1 MTLLQDGRSPS
12 RLTLLL
18 VGLLV
23 SLCLAGCNDAR
34 KPPAEPRS
42 GRELLERMLRAY
54 REATSYQDS
63 GEVHRKF
70 VLGDQPTDEQ
80 YNFSVAFERP
90 NKLRMHIYSAN
101 VVSDGQRFRAS
112 IQELPDQV
120 LDRAAPSK
128 LQTKDV
134 STDQALYQTIFEG
147 PASGS
152 LQLALLLDDDPLSSI
167 LSGADVPELLAARTI
182 NDRAC
187 LGVQIRRADG
197 TLTFWIDRLTYALV
211 RAEYPIDDFTSFLKR
226 HGTVRDVS
234 LVADFH
240 GATLNQAIA
249 AEAFRF
255 EIPSGLKTVEQF
267 ELVQRPEPLSPL
279 LGRKLANY
287 QFTTLD
293 GQSVTSESLMG
304 KVVVLDFWATWCGP
318 CFQSLPNLNQV
329 DGRYRGNDKVA
340 IFAVNIES
348 VAGPSATG
356 KSNTVATNAQAES
369 ITNADAQAAF
379 TKAKLNL
386 TILRDV
392 EQHARKTFLV
402 EKIPSLFI
410 LGPDGTLQDH
420 ETGVN
425 PELATDLPRRIDQL
439 LAGGSLKEE
448 ALRRHDQQQREYEA
462 QFRQSETQ
470 GAEMSRAVVAAPS
483 PPVTLQLK
491 SKWKVTSLKE
501 PGNALVVERHPGKP
515 TLFVNDGWG
524 KVAEI
529 DPAGQLMSTFSLELP
544 KTPEEGIV
552 LYLRTTVDGAGRRW
566 FAGGATARQQVHL
579 FDDQFRRTLSYPD
592 QASAGGVADCQ
603 LSDLDGDG
611 QPELNIGYYDVVGVQ
626 NVSLDGK
633 RRWWVRSLSN
643 VFRLAVMN
651 TAGSPQRG
659 LLCAHQLGTLVPI
672 NHQGLEGAPVQ
683 VGRRFIRAV
692 YAEDLDG
699 DGTSELCALASTGPG
714 KDELIGLDKGGREQW
729 AYPLPQGMHGHPA
742 IESVVAANLL
752 QSPIKQWLAA
762 GPDGSVHL
770 IAADGTLIDRFNY
783 GVAISGI
790 SALAG
795 DKPLLIISS
804 SQGVEALE
812 AAGPGK

>member
-1 MTLLQDGRSPS
+1 MPLHNDGRSLHVS
-12 RLTLLL
+12 IGLLCSLLL
-18 VGLLV
+18 SLALV
-23 SLCLAGCNDAR
+23 GCNNASQ
-34 KPPAEPRS
+34 PQAEPKS

-54 REATSYQDS
+54 RQATTYQDS

-120 LDRAAPSK
+120 LDRVAPSK

-134 STDQALYQTIFEG
+134 STDLALYQTIFEG

-167 LSGADVPELLAARTI
+167 LSGADLPELLPTRTI

-187 LGVQIRRADG
+187 YGVQIRRPDG
-197 TLTFWIDRLTYALV
+197 TLTFWVDRLTYTLM
-211 RAEYPIDDFTSFLKR
+211 RAEYPIDEFTSFLKR

-240 GATLNQAIA
+240 GATLNQKIA
-249 AEAFRF
+249 PEAFRF
-255 EIPSGLKTVEQF
+255 EIPTGQKTVEQF

-279 LGRKLANY
+279 LGRKIANY
-287 QFTTLD
+287 QFSTLD
-293 GQSVTSESLMG
+293 GQSVTPESLQG

-356 KSNTVATNAQAES
+356 KTNTVETNAQAES
-369 ITNADAQAAF
+369 ITNADAKAAF
-379 TKAKLNL
+379 EKAKLNV
-386 TILRDV
+386 TILRDA

-425 PELATDLPRRIDQL
+425 PELATDLPRRIDKL

-448 ALRRHDQQQREYEA
+448 ALRRYDQQQREYEA
-462 QFRQSETQ
+462 QFKQNEAQ
-470 GAEMSRAVVAAPS
+470 PAEMSRAVVAAAT

-501 PGNALVVERHPGKP
+501 PGNTLLVERQSGKP
-515 TLFVNDGWG
+515 TLLVNDGWS
-524 KVAEI
+524 KIAEL
-529 DPAGQLMSTFSLELP
+529 DASGQIAATFTLELP

-566 FAGGATARQQVHL
+566 FAGGATARQQIHV

-592 QASAGGVADCQ
+592 QASAGGIADCQ
-603 LSDLDGDG
+603 LADLDGDG

-643 VFRLAVMN
+643 VFRLAAMH
-651 TAGSPQRG
+651 TTGSPQRG

-672 NHQGLEGAPVQ
+672 NHQGLEGAPIH

-714 KDELIGLDKGGREQW
+714 KDELIGLDHAGREQW

-742 IESVVAANLL
+742 LESVVAANLL
-752 QSPIKQWLAA
+752 KSPMKQWLVA

-770 IAADGTLIDRFNY
+770 LGADGTLIDRFNY

-790 SALAG
+790 THLPG
-795 DKPLLIISS
+795 DKPLLIVSS

-812 AAGPGK
+812 VGASGK